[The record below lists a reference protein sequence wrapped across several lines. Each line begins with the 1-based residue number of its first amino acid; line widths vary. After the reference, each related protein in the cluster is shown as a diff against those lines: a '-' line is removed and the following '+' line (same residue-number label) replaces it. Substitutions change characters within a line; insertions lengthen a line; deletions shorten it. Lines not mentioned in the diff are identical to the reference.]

1 MSCYR
6 APNDEEIEDA
16 ATLCVHAVRLTGRIS
31 QLQRELG
38 AIEKKLKKHGII
50 IEYTFDFVC
59 RKKTKTPP
67 RTPLDET

>member
-6 APNDEEIEDA
+6 APNDEEIKDA
-16 ATLCVHAVRLTGRIS
+16 ATMCAHAVRLKGQIS
-31 QLQRELG
+31 QLVHELG

-50 IEYTFDFVC
+50 IEFTFDFAM
-59 RKKTKTPP
+59 RKIPTPP